1 MARGRPR
8 KKPDDPK
15 SKYTV
20 SEKALAQRKE
30 AAYQKIKPFEGS
42 DVDYNAAHITH
53 ILKIQEIASHVVPGD
68 PVSMK
73 AAFIN
78 YLVLCQQDGFKVGTL
93 AACTAM
99 GIRDYNKLQV
109 WERGKNPELR
119 DLAIFVRSTCSL
131 SREALI
137 ADQKINPVI
146 GIFWQRNYDGL
157 RNDTEQIQA
166 VEQAE
171 EEKTSTQEYIEK
183 YGKLIED

>member
-1 MARGRPR
+1 MAGGRPR
-8 KKPDDPK
+8 KKTGDPK
-15 SKYTV
+15 SKYNV
-20 SEKALAQRKE
+20 SEKALAQRRKNVGV
-30 AAYQKIKPFEGS
+30 IPFKGE
-42 DVDYNAAHITH
+42 DVDYNAAHIAH

-99 GIRDYNKLQV
+99 GLRRHTILSD
-109 WERGKNPELR
+109 WERGKNQELR

-146 GIFWQRNYDGL
+146 GIFWQRNFDGL
-157 RNDTEQIQA
+157 RNDTEQVQA
-166 VEQAE
+166 VEQSE
-171 EEKTSTQEYIEK
+171 EEKSSTQEYIDR
-183 YGKLIED
+183 YGKLLEE